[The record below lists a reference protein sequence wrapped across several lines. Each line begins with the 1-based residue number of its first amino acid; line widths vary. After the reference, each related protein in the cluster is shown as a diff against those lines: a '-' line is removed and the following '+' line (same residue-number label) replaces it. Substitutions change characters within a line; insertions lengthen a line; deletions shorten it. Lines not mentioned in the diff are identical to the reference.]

1 MTAEGRAIASMLD
14 VVEELAQ
21 GLANGQTP
29 EPAWANVVSDVFAE
43 HRKELVLLGENADAS
58 LYRRTGTEDET

>member
-1 MTAEGRAIASMLD
+1 MSSRDPNSVEARAIRSLLD

-29 EPAWANVVSDVFAE
+29 DPAWAETVSEAFAS
-43 HRKELVLLGENADAS
+43 HRRELATGEREVDA
-58 LYRRTGTEDET
+58 